1 MNQTPLLSGPPFGP
15 APFAQTR
22 SQARSPVL
30 LRIVIVM
37 WLLGGLA
44 FLAAR
49 LTGNK
54 HQAAEASPHTEQL
67 ITAGSAE
74 DLLHHVD
81 AVMEKTA
88 LAGAYLHRAED
99 QVSRA
104 LPGVTRNEL
113 LVEKRRLEN
122 SLAAIEAARRDLE
135 QNREDLELISNSLK
149 EHTSK

>member
-1 MNQTPLLSGPPFGP
+1 MSDIPLISGPSFGP
-15 APFAQTR
+15 SPFTPTR
-22 SQARSPVL
+22 PQARSPRL
-30 LRIVIVM
+30 LPIVIVM
-37 WLLGGLA
+37 WLLGGLG
-44 FLAAR
+44 FLAVR
-49 LTGNK
+49 LAGNK
-54 HQAAEASPHTEQL
+54 HQTVEASPHTEQP

-88 LAGAYLHRAED
+88 VAGADLHRAED

-104 LPGVTRNEL
+104 LPGVTRNGL